1 MNKNSS
7 TFCALSHTGMAL
19 QNYADICSCNVN
31 KMSWKNNKHQTLN
44 VYEYP
49 IRDSFKSYT
58 RKMIAA
64 ALDNDQRHPS
74 CQSCWS
80 QEDANLMSTR
90 QRYNQQLANMVP
102 EPDQPKV
109 LVFKPGNTCNM
120 ACRMCNPATSSSWYS
135 DAYKLYEPGVSFK
148 EYTKE
153 FEIIRNSYQPSNQPL
168 WDDLKNWMAKLEI
181 IDIYGGEP
189 FLISGLFDML
199 EHGVRIGSA
208 KNITIHI
215 NTNASIWNQ
224 HYLDI
229 LKHYRQVIF
238 KVSADSHIPDQFEYI
253 RHKSNFN
260 AVVENISKFRDQLQ
274 QCSNFQLLTVLT
286 ITTLNVFYVD
296 EIEKNLT
303 TLLNLPVGLN
313 FVTGP
318 DEYYDIRHIPVP
330 VKNQLLKK
338 IKNSS
343 TRSVL
348 SQTIPGCD
356 IEWPKFCQ
364 VTDKL
369 DKIRNQSFQDTFPE
383 WWQALQPYWINTND

>member
-1 MNKNSS
+1 
-7 TFCALSHTGMAL
+7 
-19 QNYADICSCNVN
+19 
-31 KMSWKNNKHQTLN
+31 
-44 VYEYP
+44 
-49 IRDSFKSYT
+49 
-58 RKMIAA
+58 MIAA

-80 QEDANLMSTR
+80 QEDANSISTR
-90 QRYNQQLANMVP
+90 QRYNQQLADMTP

-109 LVFKPGNTCNM
+109 LIFKPGNTCNM

-135 DAYKLYEPGVSFK
+135 DAYKLHEPGVSFK

-168 WDDLKNWMAKLEI
+168 WDDLKNWMGKLEI

-224 HYLDI
+224 RYLDI
-229 LKHYRQVIF
+229 LKHYRLVIF

-260 AVVENISKFRDQLQ
+260 TVVENISKFKDQLQ
-274 QCSNFQLLTVLT
+274 QCSNFQLITVLT

-296 EIEKNLT
+296 EIEENLT
-303 TLLNLPVGLN
+303 KQLNLPVGLN

-330 VKNQLLKK
+330 VKTQLLKK

-348 SQTIPGCD
+348 LQTIPGCD

-364 VTDKL
+364 ATDKL
-369 DKIRNQSFQDTFPE
+369 DKIRNQRFQDTFPE
-383 WWQALQPYWINTND
+383 WWQTLQPYWTKSND